1 MSSPEGQRLEGVYR
15 NMKNAL
21 LEFVESIHL
30 FRSERQD
37 DGGEMNQVAEDH
49 SKVVCLHEGW
59 LMKLG
64 YKSGKWQKRWFRLSS
79 RPFEDPVLVY
89 LGDHNSVYEKGCIVI
104 DYSSECLRVKPEDEL
119 DDAALHTGTTLK
131 KPIPEYC
138 IRIESPWEQ
147 GTRRMFYLAAQ
158 SAEEMEKWIEKI
170 VYAKQKAVRLGEN
183 HGVGLAAHLNEQQ
196 LHDQVYPP
204 SMVGSY
210 TQSLYSYR
218 ESLTGGG
225 SLPSRSSGHTLSASV
240 RSRPITPGG
249 ESLASQ
255 SSCEADARNVESET
269 TIIPIN
275 DADSDTFSK
284 EDED

>member
-138 IRIESPWEQ
+138 IRVSSPFMSFSFCWLVVNSWYLCIRSNPLGNKELE
-147 GTRRMFYLAAQ
+147 GCFILLHSLLRRWKNGLRRLFMLSRKQYD
-158 SAEEMEKWIEKI
+158 WEKI
-170 VYAKQKAVRLGEN
+170 ME
-183 HGVGLAAHLNEQQ
+183 
-196 LHDQVYPP
+196 
-204 SMVGSY
+204 
-210 TQSLYSYR
+210 
-218 ESLTGGG
+218 
-225 SLPSRSSGHTLSASV
+225 
-240 RSRPITPGG
+240 
-249 ESLASQ
+249 
-255 SSCEADARNVESET
+255 
-269 TIIPIN
+269 
-275 DADSDTFSK
+275 
-284 EDED
+284 